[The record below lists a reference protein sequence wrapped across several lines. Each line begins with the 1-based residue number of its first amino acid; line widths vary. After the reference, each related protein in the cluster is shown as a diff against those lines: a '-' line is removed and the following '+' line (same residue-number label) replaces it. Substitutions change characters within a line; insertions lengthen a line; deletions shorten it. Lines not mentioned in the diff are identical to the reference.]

1 MAIDTRAKRSSAI
14 GVGVPVPS
22 TLPDA
27 DGTVA
32 ATDRQWL
39 AWLYSGI
46 AAAAPVDAYEQIYS
60 ALVAIRQTASANVA
74 IRQTM
79 TSAVEL

>member
-14 GVGVPVPS
+14 GVGLPVPS
-22 TLPDA
+22 MLPDA
-27 DGTVA
+27 DGTVV

-39 AWLYSGI
+39 TWLYSGI
-46 AAAAPVDAYEQIYS
+46 AAAVPVDAYEQIYS
-60 ALVAIRQTASANVA
+60 ALVAIRQTANANVA

-79 TSAVEL
+79 TAEAEI